1 MVKDLATLPPLPVQ
15 LSVKVLSPG
24 VLMVMVSLPVVL
36 FAPDQAPEAL
46 HALALVLVQLTLN
59 DWPTSTDSKF
69 EANEN
74 KGTAEGDEP
83 LPPPQELMTAVT
95 RNNPTSSLILWCID
109 IFILGNELIF

>member
-83 LPPPQELMTAVT
+83 LPPPQALMAALT
-95 RNNPTSSLILWCID
+95 RNKTASCLTLWCVD
-109 IFILGNELIF
+109 TFKLGDELIH

>member
-15 LSVKVLSPG
+15 LSVKVLSPA

-83 LPPPQELMTAVT
+83 LPPPQELMTAVIKNKT
-95 RNNPTSSLILWCID
+95 ITPLIL
-109 IFILGNELIF
+109 L